1 MIDLKQTQKESRMPK
16 EPKFQI
22 KTYINGEKFI
32 SHEMTEAEM
41 LKYKRINE
49 KNNVVADYLRVIGN
63 EVETY

>member
-1 MIDLKQTQKESRMPK
+1 MPK